1 MIEVISAERC
11 TACNICVNACPTN
24 VFEAVPG
31 AAPRIA
37 RQDDCQTC
45 FMCELYC
52 PADAL
57 FVAPEADQHV
67 ALEEAQ
73 LSRRGLLGSYRA
85 AVGWGEGRV
94 PGASKDRSFQ
104 LLALSPPPART

>member
-11 TACNICVNACPTN
+11 TGCNICVNACPTN

-31 AAPRIA
+31 GPPRIA

-52 PADAL
+52 PEDAL
-57 FVAPEADQHV
+57 FVAPLADMGV
-67 ALEEAQ
+67 AVDEAQ
-73 LSRRGLLGSYRA
+73 LKEAALLGSYRS
-85 AVGWGEGRV
+85 AVGWGRGRQST
-94 PGASKDRSFQ
+94 ASADASFE
-104 LLALSPPPART
+104 LLQRTH

>member
-1 MIEVISAERC
+1 MIELISPDRC

-31 AAPRIA
+31 GPPRIA

-52 PADAL
+52 PEDAL
-57 FVAPEADQHV
+57 YVAPIADRRATEAEREPATQ
-67 ALEEAQ
+67 ALM
-73 LSRRGLLGSYRA
+73 GSYRSA
-85 AVGWGEGRV
+85 IGWGRGRQST
-94 PGASKDRSFQ
+94 ASADASFE
-104 LLALSPPPART
+104 LLRRAH